1 MPDKLA
7 QVREELATAN
17 QILARENIVDAFGH
31 ISMRHPEHADRYLI
45 TTYRAPERVVAS
57 SIIELTLDSKPV
69 HPTTERLFSEL
80 VIHGEVYKARPDVQ
94 SVCHHHSLAILPYCI
109 SGVELVPVMHL
120 GATMGDTVPFWDSR
134 DDFGDTRLLLTKP
147 EEGASMARALGPH
160 WTVLLRRHGATVA
173 GRSLRECVFRSIYGC
188 RNAELQTVAMGMG
201 KLGPQGVLT
210 DGEKRMCAEGSLNER
225 TLWRAWDYWSGRL
238 PNAKVGTRPAVQ
250 SAKPVRGGNIARVKA
265 AKRQTERTRKR
276 TRR

>member
-7 QVREELATAN
+7 PLREELATAN

-31 ISMRHPEHADRYLI
+31 ISMRHPERPDRYLI

-69 HPTTERLFSEL
+69 APTSERMFSEL
-80 VIHGEVYKARPDVQ
+80 VIHGEVYKARPDVN
-94 SVCHHHSLAILPYCI
+94 SVCHHHSVAILPYCI

-120 GATMGDTVPFWDSR
+120 GSTMGDAVPFWDSR

-188 RNAELQTVAMGMG
+188 RNAELQTVAMAMG
-201 KLGPQGVLT
+201 KLDPQATLT
-210 DGEKRMCAEGSLNER
+210 DGERRMCAEGSLNER
-225 TLWRAWDYWSGRL
+225 TLWRTWDYWSGRL
-238 PNAKVGTRPAVQ
+238 PNAKAGVCPTTRT
-250 SAKPVRGGNIARVKA
+250 AKPASVRKTAHAKPAKRSAAKVRGRK
-265 AKRQTERTRKR
+265 KR
-276 TRR
+276 

>member
-31 ISMRHPEHADRYLI
+31 ISMRHPEHPDRYLI

-57 SIIELTLDSKPV
+57 SIIELTLDSMPV
-69 HPTTERLFSEL
+69 KPTTERLFSEL

-94 SVCHHHSLAILPYCI
+94 SVCHHHSVAILPYCI

-120 GATMGDTVPFWDSR
+120 GATMGDKVQYWDSR

-173 GRSLRECVFRSIYGC
+173 GRALRECVFRSIYGC
-188 RNAELQTVAMGMG
+188 RNAELQTVAIAHG
-201 KLGPQGVLT
+201 KLNDQAVLT
-210 DGEKRMCAEGSLNER
+210 EGEIKMCAGGSLNER

-238 PNAKVGTRPAVQ
+238 PAAKSAAAPRPAKR
-250 SAKPVRGGNIARVKA
+250 SGGKA
-265 AKRQTERTRKR
+265 AVRRKK
-276 TRR
+276 